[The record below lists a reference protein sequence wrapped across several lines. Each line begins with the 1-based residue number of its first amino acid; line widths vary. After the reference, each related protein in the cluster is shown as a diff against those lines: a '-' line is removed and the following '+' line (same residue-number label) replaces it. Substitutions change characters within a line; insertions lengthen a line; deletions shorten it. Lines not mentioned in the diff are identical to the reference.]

1 VLGASDPEAAAL
13 ETYLQNEGNLYLE
26 GGDCFNYDPGAG
38 GYDIQPW
45 FGLGSGDDG
54 SDDLFGII
62 GLNNLSVFSF
72 LYNGENNW
80 MDELNPLSSIA
91 IWQNNQNSDISGVF
105 NTSFG
110 SGKAIGVVPSFG
122 GLVDNA
128 TPLNTEKQTIK
139 GVASEGRGSIP
150 TKTKIREAINENR
163 RPFVKKAAWYPELKR
178 QISRE
183 NPLYNMT
190 LNGLVMLANTKT
202 DLMAAYLDLFGVSN
216 APQISV
222 TPAIIDIDLLS
233 GELSTEILTIANTGG
248 AAAPDLEFS
257 IAENSPVDWLS
268 VAPDTGSVPGGQ
280 SLDVALQFDATAL
293 TMGFYNTTLK
303 ITSNDT
309 ANPELDVAVTLEIV
323 AAANIAVNPDS
334 ITFDTTFVNQ
344 QKTANLTVYNWGAG
358 DMFVSGILSTQT
370 YFSADPA
377 QFTVLPGESQTVTVT
392 FAPTLAGYHSG
403 MLKIASNDPVHD
415 TLAVPLEGV
424 AEIEVGIN
432 DAPQLPAEFAVS
444 PNYPNPFNPGTAIN
458 YQLPRMAEVRLVIY
472 NVLGQQVSTLISG
485 QVPAGYHQAVWD
497 GRNNA
502 DDQLGSGVY
511 LYIFQAGEFKQV
523 RKMILMK

>member
-1 VLGASDPEAAAL
+1 
-13 ETYLQNEGNLYLE
+13 
-26 GGDCFNYDPGAG
+26 
-38 GYDIQPW
+38 
-45 FGLGSGDDG
+45 
-54 SDDLFGII
+54 
-62 GLNNLSVFSF
+62 
-72 LYNGENNW
+72 
-80 MDELNPLSSIA
+80 M
-91 IWQNNQNSDISGVF
+91 
-105 NTSFG
+105 
-110 SGKAIGVVPSFG
+110 
-122 GLVDNA
+122 
-128 TPLNTEKQTIK
+128 
-139 GVASEGRGSIP
+139 
-150 TKTKIREAINENR
+150 
-163 RPFVKKAAWYPELKR
+163 
-178 QISRE
+178 
-183 NPLYNMT
+183 
-190 LNGLVMLANTKT
+190 
-202 DLMAAYLDLFGVSN
+202 
-216 APQISV
+216 
-222 TPAIIDIDLLS
+222 
-233 GELSTEILTIANTGG
+233 
-248 AAAPDLEFS
+248 
-257 IAENSPVDWLS
+257 
-268 VAPDTGSVPGGQ
+268 
-280 SLDVALQFDATAL
+280 
-293 TMGFYNTTLK
+293 
-303 ITSNDT
+303 
-309 ANPELDVAVTLEIV
+309 
-323 AAANIAVNPDS
+323 
-334 ITFDTTFVNQ
+334 FDTTFVNQ

-472 NVLGQQVSTLISG
+472 NVLGQQVRTLISG